1 MRKKHILAI
10 VGAALALG
18 LAACTD
24 VPAPRSQEGGGAG
37 VESLEVR
44 EQVPAPEAVKGVVPD
59 VLDVQGDEAEAVVT
73 EAGFTPVSE
82 PLGLQFTAGSRIGSG
97 DVICSQ
103 DPEAGAEPPKNSE
116 VMLVFD
122 DKCGAEEEEEE
133 EEE

>member
-1 MRKKHILAI
+1 MRKKYILAI

-37 VESLEVR
+37 VESLEVI
-44 EQVPAPEAVKGVVPD
+44 EPVPAPEAVKGVVPD

-82 PLGLQFTAGSRIGSG
+82 PLGLQFTAGGRIGAA

-103 DPEAGAEPPKNSE
+103 DPEGGAEPAKNSE

-122 DKCGAEEEEEE
+122 DKCAAEEE
-133 EEE
+133 